1 MQPMSDGMNLDPD
14 MHIQVLGNKLAQSAV
29 REAQMET
36 AIQQL
41 IAENQFLKLPATA
54 PENAGVPQEEEVKED
69 ASSNS

>member
-41 IAENQFLKLPATA
+41 IAENQYLKTQL
-54 PENAGVPQEEEVKED
+54 PQEEEVKED
-69 ASSNS
+69 ASSKS